1 MNFVKDYNKPKA
13 PVFKKTFT
21 PVLASATTD
30 KYQDA
35 IDKVT
40 KQYGNSKLDSD
51 KVTFKNILATIE
63 GLKAEEADGEIQAE
77 EANRTLTA
85 LIAKHIGGRPKKT
98 GRSRRS
104 NRKKTHRRR
113 K

>member
-30 KYQDA
+30 KYQNA

-40 KQYGNSKLDSD
+40 KQYGNSKLESD
-51 KVTFKNILATIE
+51 KLTFKNILATIE
-63 GLKAEEADGEIQAE
+63 GLKAEEADGEIQSE

-85 LIAKHIGGRPKKT
+85 LIAKHIGGRRRMT
-98 GRSRRS
+98 RRS